1 MLTVTIG
8 GTARFRFTDGTVTLL
23 FATAKTEPPFTVDVE
38 TDADSVRVTFTSA
51 THESRI
57 DADWE
62 DGAPRIRVREEAED

>member
-1 MLTVTIG
+1 MSDT
-8 GTARFRFTDGTVTLL
+8 RSW
-23 FATAKTEPPFTVDVE
+23 FAPVSEVLKVDDFTVDVE

-62 DGAPRIRVREEAED
+62 DGAPRVRVREEAED